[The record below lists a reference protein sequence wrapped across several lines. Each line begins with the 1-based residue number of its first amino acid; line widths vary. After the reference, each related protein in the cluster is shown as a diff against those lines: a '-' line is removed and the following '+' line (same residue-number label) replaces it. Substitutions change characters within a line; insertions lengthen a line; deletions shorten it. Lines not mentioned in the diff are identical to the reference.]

1 MKIIRVRNPRRSTA
15 EAPPAPAPAPAPA
28 PPPKLALLIGIDYVD
43 APADS
48 DYPPLRRARSDT
60 KDFRDLLISKYDY
73 LPENVVMMLDEEGI
87 EPNLWPTRAN
97 ILYQIKKLVCGA
109 QEGSRFVFFFS
120 GHSGQIED
128 TTHEEDDGFD
138 EFLVPVDHAQRPR
151 LRTQHRMILDNRLRK
166 GLVDPLPVGAHL
178 TAIFDSCHSGTMLD
192 LDHYL
197 CNNVYYPWMD
207 VGNRRHMT
215 KWLGVRRK
223 DGQRMS
229 QSGVKVITKRHSHA
243 EGEAHSAS
251 SPPTRENSLC
261 SVRIYQRRR
270 TSGSQ
275 MEVVNTSVGVT
286 DDGKR
291 RQFSVQSRRTSV
303 QCKPTLRLSLA
314 QVVEGDQ
321 SMVSL
326 AEDEAWPRCSSP
338 TSIKTCSG
346 FCEATDRPPDGPS
359 VLSISSCQ
367 DSQRTW
373 ESKKGSFT
381 QWLIELLRLEPHQ
394 PIGKFLQ
401 ELTHKMYDHAQRTH
415 QWSQRQKNN
424 YKITHRRDASDSTVQ
439 SSATE
444 TYGSVQKSHAQSQL
458 QEHALDNLDF
468 VSIPEPQLGA
478 QHRVDLSQPIVL

>member
-1 MKIIRVRNPRRSTA
+1 MKIGKVLRSPRSTA
-15 EAPPAPAPAPAPA
+15 EAPPPTSPPS
-28 PPPKLALLIGIDYVD
+28 PPKLALLIGIDYVD
-43 APADS
+43 APVNS

-73 LPENVVMMLDEEGI
+73 LPENVVMMLDEVGI
-87 EPNLWPTRAN
+87 GPNLWPSRAN
-97 ILYQIKKLVCGA
+97 ILYQIRRLVSGA

-120 GHSGQIED
+120 GHSGQVED

-138 EFLVPVDHAQRPR
+138 EFMVPVDHAQRPGYK
-151 LRTQHRMILDNRLRK
+151 TKHKMILDNRLRER
-166 GLVDPLPVGAHL
+166 LVDPLPVGAHL

-207 VGNRRHMT
+207 LGNRKHKT

-223 DGQRMS
+223 DGERMS
-229 QSGVKVITKRHSHA
+229 QSDVKVITKRHSNPDSRERA
-243 EGEAHSAS
+243 QNAS
-251 SPPTRENSLC
+251 TAPTRENSLC

-270 TSGSQ
+270 TSESQ
-275 MEVVNTSVGVT
+275 MEVINTSVGVT

-291 RQFSVQSRRTSV
+291 RQFSVQSRRASV
-303 QCKPTLRLSLA
+303 QCKPTLSLG
-314 QVVEGDQ
+314 QVAEGDQ
-321 SMVSL
+321 SMLSL
-326 AEDEAWPRCSSP
+326 DEEDAWPRCSSP

-346 FCEATDRPPDGPS
+346 FCEAVDPPPDGPS

-401 ELTHKMYDHAQRTH
+401 ELTHKMYDHAQKTH
-415 QWSQRQKNN
+415 RWSQRQKDH
-424 YKITHRRDASDSTVQ
+424 YKITHRRDASDSTLQ
-439 SSATE
+439 SSSATE
-444 TYGSVQKSHAQSQL
+444 GGESGKQLAHAQVQVL
-458 QEHALDNLDF
+458 EHALDNLDF
-468 VSIPEPQLGA
+468 VTIPEPQLGA
-478 QHRVDLSQPIVL
+478 QHRVDLNQPITL

>member
-1 MKIIRVRNPRRSTA
+1 MKIGRVLRSRRSTPQ
-15 EAPPAPAPAPAPA
+15 APPPPPPSV
-28 PPPKLALLIGIDYVD
+28 PPKLALLIGIDYVD
-43 APADS
+43 AATES
-48 DYPPLRRARSDT
+48 EYPPLRRARIDT

-87 EPNLWPTRAN
+87 WPNLWPTRAN
-97 ILYQIKKLVCGA
+97 ILYQISKLVRGA
-109 QEGSRFVFFFS
+109 REGSRFVFFFS

-138 EFLVPVDHAQRPR
+138 EFIVPVDHAQWALSTLFPS
-151 LRTQHRMILDNRLRK
+151 
-166 GLVDPLPVGAHL
+166 GAHL

-207 VGNRRHMT
+207 LGNRRHMT

-229 QSGVKVITKRHSHA
+229 QSGVKVVTKRHSHPDSK
-243 EGEAHSAS
+243 GKPQSAS
-251 SPPTRENSLC
+251 SSPTRESSLC

-270 TSGSQ
+270 TSESQ
-275 MEVVNTSVGVT
+275 MEVINTSVGVT

-291 RQFSVQSRRTSV
+291 RQFSVQSRRASV
-303 QCKPTLRLSLA
+303 QCKPTLSLA
-314 QVVEGDQ
+314 QVTEGEQ
-321 SMVSL
+321 SILSL
-326 AEDEAWPRCSSP
+326 AEEEAWPRCSSP

-346 FCEATDRPPDGPS
+346 FCEAADKPPDGPS

-381 QWLIELLRLEPHQ
+381 QWLIELLRLEPRQ

-401 ELTHKMYDHAQRTH
+401 ELTHKMYDHAQKTH
-415 QWSQRQKNN
+415 RWSQRQKDN
-424 YKITHRRDASDSTVQ
+424 YKITHPRDASDSTLQ
-439 SSATE
+439 STGAAEAEVERS
-444 TYGSVQKSHAQSQL
+444 GRQM
-458 QEHALDNLDF
+458 QEHALDVLDF
-468 VSIPEPQLGA
+468 VSVPEPQLGA
-478 QHRVDLSQPIVL
+478 QQRVDLDQPIIL